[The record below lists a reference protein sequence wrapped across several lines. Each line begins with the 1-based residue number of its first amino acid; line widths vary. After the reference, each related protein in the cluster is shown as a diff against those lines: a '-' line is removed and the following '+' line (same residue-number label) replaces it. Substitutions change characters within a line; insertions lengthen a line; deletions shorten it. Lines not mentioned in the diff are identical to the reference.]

1 MNLKQKI
8 SHWLSTK
15 YLFVVRR
22 EENFSVKTSFSVTYA
37 RIFMLFFLG
46 FVFSVVIGLVMAKT
60 VMAPWFD
67 PEYLEMENNRK
78 IMGLSI
84 TVDSL
89 LEVSESREVYLANLK
104 SIIGEDTVNLSLTP
118 EQPGDVLTN
127 TDQINL
133 MSKSAIDLEFRK
145 EFEGMGI
152 EDLSNQSTAQSQIT
166 ELFFF
171 SPIQGVVSSSFN
183 PKLDHF
189 GLDIVSQKNEPV
201 KVVADGTV
209 LMASWTQDAGYVIA
223 VQHANDLI
231 SVYKHNASLLK
242 KVGNFVRGGEIISI
256 IGNTGELTSGQHLH
270 FELWYKGNP
279 LNPEEFIS
287 F

>member
-1 MNLKQKI
+1 
-8 SHWLSTK
+8 
-15 YLFVVRR
+15 
-22 EENFSVKTSFSVTYA
+22 
-37 RIFMLFFLG
+37 MLFFLG

-104 SIIGEDTVNLSLTP
+104 SIIGEDTVNLTLTP

-152 EDLSNQSTAQSQIT
+152 EDLNNQSTAQSQIT